1 MKTRGMIE
9 VDTSQAEK
17 LEQLYGRTVEGA
29 MIVVFTDGPAVRR
42 DRRRVKPVHE
52 IHGQL
57 LPRGIAPRQTRLV
70 RVPIGGRGPS

>member
-29 MIVVFTDGPAVRR
+29 MIVVFISVNIACDPLAPSR
-42 DRRRVKPVHE
+42 P
-52 IHGQL
+52 
-57 LPRGIAPRQTRLV
+57 LPDCL
-70 RVPIGGRGPS
+70 